1 VVAGFFILKVL
12 PSNLYTT
19 YVLYSVQF
27 DKIYIG
33 QTSDL
38 KEELNNIIL
47 ESIATL
53 KDIFLGMYHIRKI
66 LIPDLRKGKER
77 KN

>member
-1 VVAGFFILKVL
+1 L

-53 KDIFLGMYHIRKI
+53 KDIFVVMYHIRKI